1 MTKAGDFKVKDI
13 GLAEWGRKAIQIAE
27 HAMAM
32 MLAFS
37 RGTHFCSR
45 RPKEEVWGGEGCW
58 QRMQPHLLELGGA
71 TLGIV
76 GFGGIGQATAQRA
89 KCFGMRVIAQ
99 RRRLDK
105 VAPVEVDELVG
116 PERLDYLLKEYRDKL
131 DELTED
137 NYYGRHNPR
146 LINYLFPK
154 IERALEASFLE
165 IKKFSRGSKDKKLLQ
180 DWARKA
186 SKIRSFGRRAKGLS
200 EKVLFIDSTTQFLR
214 ESSANDKGYSAS
226 RKKKSK
232 NKTAVFKKEFKG
244 IAAVKFAS
252 LKKTRGVVRIILG
265 SGDFRKMKKD
275 EILVTNET
283 DATFLPVM
291 KLAKA
296 IITDEGGILCHAAIV
311 ARELKKP
318 CIVGTKI
325 ATQILKTGDTVE
337 VDARKG
343 IIKII
348 KKYNI

>member
-1 MTKAGDFKVKDI
+1 MAELSSNTAALPFSARSEYLIQKTKQATKTREMTKNFFKRKIGGGGGWGAG
-13 GLAEWGRKAIQIAE
+13 
-27 HAMAM
+27 
-32 MLAFS
+32 
-37 RGTHFCSR
+37 
-45 RPKEEVWGGEGCW
+45 
-58 QRMQPHLLELGGA
+58 
-71 TLGIV
+71 
-76 GFGGIGQATAQRA
+76 
-89 KCFGMRVIAQ
+89 
-99 RRRLDK
+99 
-105 VAPVEVDELVG
+105 
-116 PERLDYLLKEYRDKL
+116 LDYLLKEYRDRL

-165 IKKFSRGSKDKKLLQ
+165 IKKFSGGSKDKKLLQ

-186 SKIRSFGRRAKGLS
+186 SKIRSFGRHAKVLS
-200 EKVLFIDSTTQFLR
+200 EKVLFIELTTQFLR
-214 ESSANDKGYSAS
+214 ESSVGDKGYSSS

-232 NKTAVFKKEFKG
+232 NKTAIFKKEFKG

-252 LKKTRGVVRIILG
+252 LKKVRGAVRVILG
-265 SGDFRKMKKD
+265 SGNFRKMKKG

-296 IITDEGGILCHAAIV
+296 IVTDEGGILCHAAIV

-325 ATQILKTGDTVE
+325 ATRALKTGDLVE
-337 VDARKG
+337 VDADRG
-343 IIKII
+343 VIKIL
-348 KKYNI
+348 